1 MTEKQDQAPG
11 LPDSIFRTYDIRGI
25 VTEGFGADVARLLG
39 RAIGS
44 EAADHG
50 QQQVVVARDGRLSSP
65 ELVAGLTEG
74 LQQAGRDVID
84 LGCVPTPLMYFAT
97 HHLDTG
103 AGVMVTGSHNPPEY
117 NGMKIM
123 AGGRTLSGD
132 DIQDLRRRVHEGDYV
147 AAARPGGRQAHDIV
161 PDYLARITGDVK
173 LARPLRVV
181 LDAGNGVAGA
191 VAPQL
196 FEGLGCQVEALYC
209 EVDGRFPNHHPD
221 PADPDNLAELIERVQ
236 ASGADVGL
244 AFDGDGD
251 RLGVVD
257 SEGRVIWPDRQLM
270 LYAQDVLSRRPGE
283 PVIFDVKCSADLAGV
298 IREAG
303 GEPCMWKTGHSLI
316 KSKLKETGAPLA
328 GEMSGHIFFEERWY
342 GFDDALYTGARLL
355 EILAARGGSSAEV
368 FAAIPDAVSTPELR
382 VNLQE
387 GEPTPLMER
396 LLTAGRERFTD
407 ATLHTI
413 DGLRVEFPDGWG
425 LIRSSNTT
433 PSLVLRFEADDE
445 AALER
450 IKAAFRALLNSV
462 QEGLELPF

>member
-1 MTEKQDQAPG
+1 MSEKKDQAPG

-25 VTEGFGADVARLLG
+25 VTQGFNADVARLLG

-44 EAADHG
+44 EAADQG
-50 QQQVVVARDGRLSSP
+50 QRRVIVARDGRHSSP

-74 LQQAGRDVID
+74 LQQVGRDVID

-97 HHLDTG
+97 HHLGTG

-132 DIQDLRRRVHEGDYV
+132 DIQDLRRRVHEGDY
-147 AAARPGGRQAHDIV
+147 ARADAPGTRETYDIV
-161 PDYLARITGDVK
+161 PDYLARVTGDVRPD
-173 LARPLRVV
+173 RPLKVV

-191 VAPQL
+191 VAPAL
-196 FEGLGCQVEALYC
+196 FRALGCEVEALYC
-209 EVDGRFPNHHPD
+209 EVDGSFPNHHPD
-221 PADPDNLAELIERVQ
+221 PAEPKNVAELIDRVR
-236 ASGADVGL
+236 AGGADVGL

-257 SEGRVIWPDRQLM
+257 NEGRIIWPDRQLM

-283 PVIFDVKCSADLAGV
+283 PVIFDVKCSAHLARV

-316 KSKLKETGAPLA
+316 KAKLKETGAPLA

-355 EILAARGGSSAEV
+355 EILARRAGSSAEV
-368 FAAIPDAVSTPELR
+368 FAALPDAVSTPELR
-382 VNLQE
+382 VNLEE

-396 LLTAGRERFTD
+396 LLAAGRERFTD

-450 IKAAFRALLNSV
+450 IKAAFRALLESIRP
-462 QEGLELPF
+462 GLSLPF